1 MFLLENPFFGAF
13 SQDVLDSEGHIAGIT
28 VYWIT
33 FVLYVGVGQDRV
45 ANPQTSKCYLI
56 FSIFKE
62 NCVLF
67 KGVISDQ
74 VLFDVYVAGPF
85 VIPQG
90 LHSLA

>member
-1 MFLLENPFFGAF
+1 MYIYIYVLSVHSLLDG
-13 SQDVLDSEGHIAGIT
+13 EGHFTGIT

-33 FVLYVGVGQDRV
+33 FEVYVGVGQDRV

-74 VLFDVYVAGPF
+74 V
-85 VIPQG
+85 
-90 LHSLA
+90 